1 MFTSANR
8 NQQNF
13 TGRRSA
19 VNSQNTDHRNKIL
32 FYCTLAH
39 QKPSDI
45 HRKNTKINFLQKKN
59 KEVID

>member
-45 HRKNTKINFLQKKN
+45 HNKTLKQTFYKKN